1 MDQGETGLWCITDM
15 TNKIL
20 SVIFLLVLFS
30 RTTFA
35 SSIPLRGVV
44 EGFYGKEWTAE
55 ERADVLRFCH
65 SNHLNAYIYAPKD
78 DPYHRKKWRKPYPA
92 DKLDAL
98 GNLVAVAQQNNVRF
112 IFAVSPGLDLSYH
125 SAKGEKDFALL
136 MRKLDVMYKIGVR
149 DFAVF
154 FDDLK
159 DKNGTHHES
168 GRAQAGFL
176 NRVQKEL
183 RRQYKDVASLI
194 TVPTEYYRFD
204 MLGNSGETNDYTKDF
219 ADTLSKEIIVL
230 YTGDGVVCDGISE
243 EDYQAA
249 NTIYGREL
257 GIWWNYPVNDYS
269 VAPVGKRRAKR
280 NAKLALGAIEK
291 LPASNATAV
300 FFNPMSQY
308 NMSKIALATGAIY
321 ADDPASYDASQAWD
335 RVLKEQFGELAPA
348 MKVFAV
354 HSSHMENSW
363 AKCGADDAPEFVDA
377 VRTVMMSA
385 RLKRKLTGVAE
396 LSRQIDEME
405 KAADLLLN
413 NLEPQYLAEC
423 KPQLK
428 QFKRIA
434 QADRLALK
442 SLQDKKIDPRL
453 KALRRE
459 IHKHAPKAIL
469 SEKAA
474 LKFIDDTIDLL
485 GTQWE

>member
-1 MDQGETGLWCITDM
+1 MWCITDM

-30 RTTFA
+30 RTTLA

-243 EDYQAA
+243 ESYQAA
-249 NTIYGREL
+249 SKIYGREL
-257 GIWWNYPVNDYS
+257 GIWWNYPVNDYDVTPDS
-269 VAPVGKRRAKR
+269 NRKRKARR
-280 NAKLALGAIEK
+280 NTKLALGAIEK
-291 LPASNATAV
+291 LPASHVPAI

-321 ADDPASYDASQAWD
+321 ADDPAAYDASRAWD
-335 RVLKEQFGELAPA
+335 KVLKEQFGVLAPA
-348 MKVFAV
+348 MKIFAA
-354 HSSHMENSW
+354 HSRHMENSW
-363 AKCGADDAPEFVDA
+363 AKCGADDAPQFADAADA
-377 VRTVMMSA
+377 VMKSA
-385 RLKRKLTGVAE
+385 RVNRSVTGVAE
-396 LSRQIDEME
+396 LSRQIDGME
-405 KAADLLLN
+405 KAAGLLLS
-413 NLEPQYLAEC
+413 NLPPRYLAEC

-428 QFKRIA
+428 QFSRIA

-442 SLQDKKIDPRL
+442 SLQDKKIDPQL
-453 KALRRE
+453 KVLRDK
-459 IHKHAPKAIL
+459 IYKNVPKAIL

-474 LKFIDDTIDLL
+474 LKFIDDTIELL
-485 GTQWE
+485 GTKKR